1 MKILTVITESE
12 MGGAQVHAV
21 DLVSG
26 CREYCEVALA
36 TGDTGYLTE
45 KAQALGIP
53 VHIVPGLIRPFNAKQ
68 DMRAL
73 LGLIRLIRQ
82 VRPDVIH
89 AHTYKAG
96 LLGRLAAF
104 VCGVPSVYTAHTWC
118 FQPGTGNWWKK
129 IGLLGEWLSARLSFR
144 IITVSE
150 ANRSIALS
158 FHVGSR
164 KRIATVHNGVR
175 DLAIRAQPAADGP
188 PCIVMVARFVVQ
200 KDQASLIEA
209 LGQVKG
215 DWRLKFV
222 GGGPTLPQARA
233 RVQELGI
240 ADRVEFLGER
250 KDVPNLLSQANIFA
264 LTTHLEG
271 LPLGILEAMRA
282 GLPIVAS
289 DVGGICETIDDGET
303 GFLIPHGD
311 LDTLRNS
318 LEKLISSAALRRRMG
333 AASREK
339 YEREFGYQGMLDKTI
354 DIYRAACNGRSGRG
368 PRFRILFPVSA
379 DSRAEAERRYEKVS

>member
-26 CREYCEVALA
+26 VREYCEVALA

-45 KAQALGIP
+45 RAKALGIS
-53 VHIVPGLIRPFNAKQ
+53 VHIVPGLIRAFNARQ
-68 DMRAL
+68 DLRAL

-82 VRPDVIH
+82 IRPDVIH

-104 VCGVPSVYTAHTWC
+104 ACGVPSVYTAHTWC

-129 IGLLGEWLSARLSFR
+129 IGLIGEWLSARLSYR

-150 ANRSIALS
+150 ANRSMALS

-164 KRIATVHNGVR
+164 RRIETVHNGVR
-175 DLAIRAQPAADGP
+175 DLAIRAQPAASGP
-188 PCIVMVARFVVQ
+188 PTIMMVARFVVQ

-215 DWRLKFV
+215 DWRARFV
-222 GGGPTLPQARA
+222 GDGPTLQHALA
-233 RVQELGI
+233 RVRELGI

-250 KDVPNLLSQANIFA
+250 KDVPQLLSQANIFA

-289 DVGGICETIDDGET
+289 DVGGICETIDDGQT

-311 LDTLRNS
+311 QETLRAS
-318 LEKLISSAALRRRMG
+318 LQKLIDSAALRLRMG
-333 AASREK
+333 KASREK
-339 YEREFGYQGMLDKTI
+339 YEREFGYQGMLNKTI
-354 DIYRAACNGRSGRG
+354 EIYRAACNARPGRG
-368 PRFRILFPVSA
+368 SRFRSLFPITA
-379 DSRAEAERRYEKVS
+379 QTPAEPERRYEKVS